1 MKANTE
7 CFPRLYLM
15 INMKVNLSN
24 NLNGSRFTWHP
35 YWFDLSI
42 LDLLTMKLI
51 KCEVYSLFSGIQY
64 STKTFSIDVFEKK
77 KNSKYIITVI
87 LDVMVIRKIASFLLL
102 QEVNN

>member
-24 NLNGSRFTWHP
+24 NLNGSRFTWHQH
-35 YWFDLSI
+35 WFDLSI

-51 KCEVYSLFSGIQY
+51 KCEVYSSFFGIQY

-77 KNSKYIITVI
+77 NK
-87 LDVMVIRKIASFLLL
+87 
-102 QEVNN
+102 

>member
-7 CFPRLYLM
+7 FFPRLCLM
-15 INMKVNLSN
+15 IDMKVNLSN
-24 NLNGSRFTWHP
+24 NLNGSRFTWHQ

-77 KNSKYIITVI
+77 RKFKVYNYRNTRCNGHKKNCFIPP
-87 LDVMVIRKIASFLLL
+87 IAGS
-102 QEVNN
+102 Q